1 VERRFSP
8 YTDDTVLHH
17 GVQLGRRTTAFRAVA
32 ALNHDHARA
41 AQRGART
48 LQCLA
53 CERHPKES
61 RESGRGAPVNRRNEA
76 ERVTVTTDQ
85 LGVSRIQQIEWSHP
99 RLTRL
104 SDAARL
110 VYACLVDGCSTTA
123 RETLDSVELVWR
135 NRYKAR
141 ERYAGATEMREA
153 LDEICLAVEELIA
166 AGLLILLDRSS
177 IFAGWVM
184 KPWENPP
191 S

>member
-1 VERRFSP
+1 MSRRS
-8 YTDDTVLHH
+8 
-17 GVQLGRRTTAFRAVA
+17 
-32 ALNHDHARA
+32 
-41 AQRGART
+41 
-48 LQCLA
+48 
-53 CERHPKES
+53 
-61 RESGRGAPVNRRNEA
+61 EA

-85 LGVSRIQQIEWSHP
+85 LGVSRIQQIQWAHP

-110 VYACLVDGCSTTA
+110 VYACLVDGCSGTA

-141 ERYAGATEMREA
+141 ERYSSATEMREA
-153 LDEICLAVEELIA
+153 LDEICVAVEELIA

-177 IFAGWVM
+177 IFGGWVM
-184 KPWENPP
+184 KPWETPA

>member
-1 VERRFSP
+1 MS
-8 YTDDTVLHH
+8 
-17 GVQLGRRTTAFRAVA
+17 
-32 ALNHDHARA
+32 
-41 AQRGART
+41 
-48 LQCLA
+48 
-53 CERHPKES
+53 
-61 RESGRGAPVNRRNEA
+61 RRNEV

-85 LGVSRIQQIEWSHP
+85 LGVARIQEIQWMHP

-141 ERYAGATEMREA
+141 ERYASADEMRDA
-153 LDEICLAVEELIA
+153 LDEICVAVEELIS
-166 AGLLILLDRSS
+166 AGLLILLDRRS
-177 IFAGWVM
+177 IFSGWVM

>member
-1 VERRFSP
+1 
-8 YTDDTVLHH
+8 
-17 GVQLGRRTTAFRAVA
+17 
-32 ALNHDHARA
+32 
-41 AQRGART
+41 
-48 LQCLA
+48 
-53 CERHPKES
+53 
-61 RESGRGAPVNRRNEA
+61 VNRRNE
-76 ERVTVTTDQ
+76 ERVTASSDQ
-85 LGVSRIQQIEWSHP
+85 LGVARIQEIQWAHP

-110 VYACLVDGCSTTA
+110 VYACLVDGCSSTA

-141 ERYAGATEMREA
+141 ERYSGATEMREA
-153 LDEICLAVEELIA
+153 LDEICLAVEELIS

-177 IFAGWVM
+177 IFGGWVM